1 MGRFVVDV
9 RREVV
14 QYEKGRF
21 TVEAVDA
28 RAAVRVAN
36 DELVRGEVLDT
47 VEWATIDM
55 DFKAARVEGIIPARD
70 PPTPEERQWATS

>member
-1 MGRFVVDV
+1 MARFVVDV

-21 TVEAVDA
+21 MVEAADA
-28 RAAVRVAN
+28 RSALRVAH
-36 DELVRGEVLDT
+36 DELARGEALDT

-55 DFKAARVEGIIPARD
+55 DFKAARIEGIIPARD
-70 PPTPEERQWATS
+70 PPAPEARSWATS